1 MKIKHREIL
10 KAWRALDELYDRD
23 IANTATARALYRLRK
38 ALEPAYEFHRDR
50 EKQIVKLAG
59 GEVEGTQI
67 KFATG
72 KDGFAKY
79 QEGVEELLEME
90 EDIAWERAVIP
101 EGDVG
106 TLSIKIL
113 DGLDGLIDFEEVK

>member
-23 IANTATARALYRLRK
+23 IANTATARTLYRLRK
-38 ALEPAYEFHRDR
+38 TLEPAYGFHRDR

-67 KFATG
+67 KFAAG

-90 EDIAWERAVIP
+90 EEIDWEPAVIP
-101 EGDVG
+101 ENDIGA
-106 TLSIKIL
+106 LSIKIL
-113 DGLDGLIDFEEVK
+113 DGLEGLIDFEEVK